1 MSNTA
6 RHIVRT
12 MRTRDAHTQAESSS
26 QAKGTDL
33 HLMRES
39 NRLLILNCVREH
51 SSITRAMIARNT
63 GLSRTTVSSIMDEL
77 LKEGFVWEG
86 DTQRAA
92 LSGGRRVIPV
102 HFNAAAGY
110 ILGAVLGRNHLTI
123 LLSDLAANLLKER
136 TIPFET
142 SRGAA
147 VCLPLFVAELRAFV
161 AEQHAAWS
169 KIVGLGLG
177 MPGPL
182 DVSLQKSAAP
192 PLLRGW
198 EGVNVWDVLSHELE
212 IPVYLDNNANMG
224 ALGESRYGAGRDV
237 ADLLYLKLGTGIG
250 GGIIM
255 GGQLYRGNS
264 GSAGEIGHMT
274 VLPDGPRCN
283 CGNRGCLEALVG
295 APAIVEDA
303 RQGLSL
309 KRHAAYGKGNG
320 RDGFHQ
326 HTPPHLTDIA
336 QVVQAA
342 LDGEPACKA
351 ALEQAGE
358 YIGIALASL
367 VNFFNP
373 SLIVL
378 DGKTSRAGEMLL
390 LAIRRT
396 VAERSLPNS
405 LATTRIIPGALG
417 GNAIPMGGIA
427 TVIEAAFGVSS
438 SVRRPLAKAESL

>member
-12 MRTRDAHTQAESSS
+12 MRTRDAYAQAENSP
-26 QAKGTDL
+26 AKGTDL

-51 SSITRAMIARNT
+51 SSITRAMIARHT

-123 LLSDLAANLLKER
+123 LLSDLAATILKEK
-136 TIPFET
+136 TMPFEIR
-142 SRGAA
+142 RGAA

-161 AEQHAAWS
+161 AEQHATWG
-169 KIVGLGLG
+169 KIVGLGVGL
-177 MPGPL
+177 PGPL
-182 DVSLQKSAAP
+182 DVNLQKSVA
-192 PLLRGW
+192 PLLLPGW
-198 EGVNVWDVLSHELE
+198 EGVNVWDILSQELE
-212 IPVYLDNNANMG
+212 VPVYLDNNAHMG
-224 ALGESRYGAGRDV
+224 ALGESRYGAGREV

-255 GGQLYRGNS
+255 GGQLYRGTS

-309 KRHAAYGKGNG
+309 RRHLDRNG
-320 RDGFHQ
+320 GDGHAGLSRQ
-326 HTPPHLTDIA
+326 TPPRLTDIG
-336 QVVQAA
+336 QVVQTA
-342 LDGEPACKA
+342 LEGEPACKA

-390 LAIRRT
+390 AAIRRT
-396 VAERSLPNS
+396 VADRSLPTS
-405 LATTRIIPGALG
+405 LAPTRIISGALG
-417 GNAIPMGGIA
+417 GAAIPMGGIA

-438 SVRRPLAKAESL
+438 SGRRPLARAEGL